1 MQLINNGGIYSNK
14 NINEYFLI
22 YNLFDYQYI
31 NFQGEGK
38 FLFYNMEVN
47 FDIINEGLNPKYF
60 YSINLL
66 DKKYYSIGLLIYVD
80 IKAGDYFQTNLYPD
94 PKLNSQKEY
103 NSYFISNMI
112 TKIFNYNC
120 IITFNTVRNDNKKIN
135 IKTAHTNETF
145 IVNGYIDRKFH
156 SYKNEEITI
165 TPSGPLIIYFTK
177 EKQDKN
183 ILFISRD
190 DVYYENSLFLK
201 FILPNIQENYTF
213 YKGYGFFITTFGLD
227 SEIYMNQMREF
238 NIPLNS
244 DKEIRLY
251 MDVIPKKEIPYKRI
265 IYGLSKTYYSNF
277 IEYDYFLPPKSHY
290 RNNISR
296 FPYYSNCIN
305 NTIIYKC
312 RNKKVNLH
320 IGNDKFYKEYI
331 WESTDSFYNFNLS
344 KYNLNNSYC
353 ILEINANSAILIFEG
368 IDSRKTNN
376 ISTYNEEFNSTDIF
390 LINEEPVT
398 YTMKRYIFSP
408 KNDLY
413 KQNFMDECFLYDV
426 IVGNKKDI
434 NITITNSSNFTTALK
449 KGCKEYLVT
458 VVYKS
463 SNNYYYFYKPSIIKV
478 SQKVLDEVFPE
489 PIEKKK

>member
-213 YKGYGFFITTFGLD
+213 YKGYGFFNTFGLD

-265 IYGLSKTYYSNF
+265 I
-277 IEYDYFLPPKSHY
+277 
-290 RNNISR
+290 
-296 FPYYSNCIN
+296 
-305 NTIIYKC
+305 
-312 RNKKVNLH
+312 
-320 IGNDKFYKEYI
+320 
-331 WESTDSFYNFNLS
+331 
-344 KYNLNNSYC
+344 
-353 ILEINANSAILIFEG
+353 
-368 IDSRKTNN
+368 
-376 ISTYNEEFNSTDIF
+376 
-390 LINEEPVT
+390 
-398 YTMKRYIFSP
+398 
-408 KNDLY
+408 
-413 KQNFMDECFLYDV
+413 
-426 IVGNKKDI
+426 
-434 NITITNSSNFTTALK
+434 
-449 KGCKEYLVT
+449 
-458 VVYKS
+458 
-463 SNNYYYFYKPSIIKV
+463 
-478 SQKVLDEVFPE
+478 
-489 PIEKKK
+489 